1 MVLVTVEVTGPH
13 TASCL
18 WLGFCAGSTVLLR
31 SVLCH
36 LFPIQVSPGSSLVGS
51 LNSGRAEALVPFP
64 SQASPSLPEPLH
76 PHLHLGCTDS
86 RGFRKPSDCL
96 SSSFFYLSYSI
107 EPQWASGKR
116 DQQSLVISQA
126 HGSWSSR
133 PFFSESSELLSASS
147 SGQQQ
152 ARCHLPFLDK
162 SKSGLARMGVLRSGL
177 GEWPSFELA

>member
-36 LFPIQVSPGSSLVGS
+36 LFPIQVSLGRSLVGS
-51 LNSGRAEALVPFP
+51 LKQELTSGRAEALVPFP

-76 PHLHLGCTDS
+76 PHLHLGCTPDS
-86 RGFRKPSDCL
+86 RGFRKPSDFL
-96 SSSFFYLSYSI
+96 SSSLVCLSYSI

-116 DQQSLVISQA
+116 DQQSLVISRA

-133 PFFSESSELLSASS
+133 PFF
-147 SGQQQ
+147 
-152 ARCHLPFLDK
+152 
-162 SKSGLARMGVLRSGL
+162 
-177 GEWPSFELA
+177 